1 MPTFTFKTT
10 AQEEREIRAAA
21 RRQKLNLSAY
31 LRRVALSGGAPAARP
46 RLVRSRR
53 TGAYVVVSPPGT
65 PQLTSAKVRE
75 LLADFP

>member
-1 MPTFTFKTT
+1 MPTLTFKAT

-21 RRQKLNLSAY
+21 RRQKLTLSAY
-31 LRRVALSGGAPAARP
+31 LRRVALGGGAPAAQP

-65 PQLTSAKVRE
+65 PRLTSAKVRE